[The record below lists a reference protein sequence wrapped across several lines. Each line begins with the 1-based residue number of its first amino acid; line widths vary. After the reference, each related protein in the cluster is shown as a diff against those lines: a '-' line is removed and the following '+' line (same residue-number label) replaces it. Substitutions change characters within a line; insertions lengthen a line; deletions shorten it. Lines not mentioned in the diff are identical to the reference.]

1 MINKFDQMM
10 IEIKNELLALKTAK
24 KTASPLLSFIKDY
37 TDTTS
42 TTGAHYKLT
51 FGEGN
56 QPIFCT
62 FTCSR
67 PSVIY
72 VFRTPEAD
80 NTQLLDV
87 YDLSSAGSA
96 TFIFGSTRPILSI
109 EKL

>member
-1 MINKFDQMM
+1 MENRFDKMM
-10 IEIKNELLALKTAK
+10 IEIKNELLALKTVK
-24 KTASPLLSFIKDY
+24 KTAGSLVSFVRDY

-42 TTGAHYKLT
+42 TSGKHYRLT
-51 FGEGN
+51 FGDGT

-67 PSVIY
+67 ASVIY
-72 VFRTPEAD
+72 VFRTPTG

-87 YDLSSAGSA
+87 YDLSSSASA
-96 TFIFGSTRPILSI
+96 TFVFGSTRPITKI

>member
-37 TDTTS
+37 IDTTS
-42 TTGAHYKLT
+42 TTGVHYRLT
-51 FGEGN
+51 FDEGN

-72 VFRTPEAD
+72 VFRTPTG

-87 YDLSSAGSA
+87 YDLDSAGTA
-96 TFIFGSTRPILSI
+96 TFVFGSTRPIQSI
-109 EKL
+109 VKL

>member
-1 MINKFDQMM
+1 MINKFDKMM
-10 IEIKNELLALKTAK
+10 LEIKRELLDLKTAK
-24 KTASPLLSFIKDY
+24 KTANPLISFVRNY

-42 TTGAHYKLT
+42 TSGKHYRLT
-51 FGEGN
+51 FGDGN

-67 PSVIY
+67 ASVIY
-72 VFRTPEAD
+72 VFRTPTG

-87 YDLSSAGSA
+87 YDLSSSGNA
-96 TFIFGSTRPILSI
+96 TFVFGSTRPIINI

>member
-1 MINKFDQMM
+1 MINKFDELI
-10 IEIKNELLALKTAK
+10 IEIKNELLALKTVK
-24 KTASPLLSFIKDY
+24 KTASPLISFVRTYD
-37 TDTTS
+37 DTTS
-42 TTGAHYKLT
+42 TTGKHYRLT

-87 YDLSSAGSA
+87 YDLDSAGTA
-96 TFIFGSTRPILSI
+96 TFIFGSTRPITNI
-109 EKL
+109 EEL

>member
-1 MINKFDQMM
+1 MINKFDEMM
-10 IEIKNELLALKTAK
+10 IEIKNELLALKTVK
-24 KTASPLLSFIKDY
+24 KTASPLVSFVDTY

-42 TTGAHYKLT
+42 TSGTHYRLT

-56 QPIFCT
+56 QPILCT

-72 VFRTPEAD
+72 VFRTPIG

-87 YDLSSAGSA
+87 YDLSSSGTA
-96 TFIFGSTRPILSI
+96 TFVFGSTRPITNI
-109 EKL
+109 VKL

>member
-1 MINKFDQMM
+1 MINKFDEMM
-10 IEIKNELLALKTAK
+10 IEIKNELLALKTVK
-24 KTASPLLSFIKDY
+24 KTASPLISFVKTH

-42 TTGAHYKLT
+42 TTGAHYRLT

-67 PSVIY
+67 SSVIY
-72 VFRTPEAD
+72 VFRTPTG

-87 YDLSSAGSA
+87 YDLSSAGTA
-96 TFIFGSTRPILSI
+96 TFIFGSTRPIESI
-109 EKL
+109 VKL